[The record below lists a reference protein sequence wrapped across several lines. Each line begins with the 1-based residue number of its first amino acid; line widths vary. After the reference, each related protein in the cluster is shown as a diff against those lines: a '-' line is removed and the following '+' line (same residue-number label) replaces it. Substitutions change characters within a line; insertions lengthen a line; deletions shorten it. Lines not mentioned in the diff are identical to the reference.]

1 MNTHNTIEKMRAMR
15 MKTMAEIYH
24 RSIHEHHYKDLGTD
38 EFMAMLVDS
47 EWEERQRSK
56 ITNLI
61 KRAGF
66 RIQARASD
74 IDYQSSRNLDKT
86 MLQRLL
92 TLNFIKNTENIIITG
107 PTGVGKSYLGQAIG
121 NLACQMLVKTR
132 YFITA
137 RFFDAAKLAKLDGSW
152 PKLLGQLQ
160 KTDLLIL
167 DDFGLHTIDHKDRQ
181 FLLDVI
187 EQRHQ
192 LASTILCSQ
201 IPVSEWHT
209 VIGEGTIADAILD
222 RLVYSSHR
230 VELKGD
236 SLRKKQSLIQ

>member
-1 MNTHNTIEKMRAMR
+1 
-15 MKTMAEIYH
+15 
-24 RSIHEHHYKDLGTD
+24 
-38 EFMAMLVDS
+38 
-47 EWEERQRSK
+47 
-56 ITNLI
+56 
-61 KRAGF
+61 
-66 RIQARASD
+66 
-74 IDYQSSRNLDKT
+74 
-86 MLQRLL
+86 
-92 TLNFIKNTENIIITG
+92 
-107 PTGVGKSYLGQAIG
+107 IG

-192 LASTILCSQ
+192 LASTIMCSQ

-209 VIGEGTIADAILD
+209 LIGEGTIADAILD

-236 SLRKKQSLIQ
+236 SLRKKQNLIQ